1 MSVVAER
8 VGDRIHLTSQIR
20 DKELIRAIPGSKW
33 RSARDDW
40 ELPLTWSSCLALRN
54 VFGARLEIGPELT
67 AWAYDYRETVLEP
80 ATALRDVFDYEP
92 LAHEPDLFPHQ
103 RADVAFLTTVKRGLL
118 LSDPGT
124 GKQQPVSEP
133 VLTPSGWRPIG
144 DLQIGDLVIGSDGSP
159 TAVTGVFPQT
169 ETRVFKVLLNDG
181 CWTYAGPDH
190 LWTTR
195 THNDSNRNKD
205 YRVITTDQIKNS
217 LGQRWEI
224 PLITPAKDLSESGDL
239 DFYLLGVIL
248 GDGAYTENCSVSL
261 CTDIRIL
268 ESLGYS
274 DRVRPHGTSE
284 YTGYAYLTKSEMT
297 KYVQARLLSSEKYVS
312 DHLLHDACPG
322 NRLALLQ
329 GLLDTDGSPTYTG
342 GVEFS
347 STSERLAHAVA
358 SLTRSLGGVAR
369 MNKPRVPQYTHQGEK
384 RSGQMSYRVH
394 VKLPPEIDPFRLD
407 RKLEK
412 YIRSSKYLP
421 KRVVRSVEFSHDE
434 ASVCISVAAPDSLYV
449 TRDHILTHNTL
460 STIRSLKRLEES
472 GTPVKPGL
480 IVAPASVKLAWQRE
494 FDQWWPGQRVQVVS
508 GTLAQRRKQLTS
520 DADFYV
526 MNYES
531 VRAHSRL
538 APYGAIALRLCVDC
552 GGEDPRITPAKC
564 DVHLKEL
571 NNITFASVVVDEG
584 HRLIDQS
591 SQQSRAILAAA
602 PLAET
607 PIRYVLTGTPISQS
621 IADLWSLLHFIDP
634 DEWSVRSKW
643 LDRMCNVLYNSWYGI
658 IGTDIKPEMQQE
670 FDSTILHRMRRVPL
684 DAVVK
689 NLPPVLRERRDI
701 DMTPKQAK
709 AYRTMADNLMAM
721 YDGDLLVADSPM
733 TAAIRLLQTA
743 SSYGTVETTMD
754 DDGNPRTRLVL
765 AEPSSKVSAVLDVL
779 EDVGDQSVVVFA
791 VSRQLLMLLSAKLTK
806 EGIAHGMIV
815 GGQRDY
821 DRQEA
826 IDEFQAGKTKVILVS
841 YGAGGTG
848 ITLTA
853 ASVMVTMQR
862 SWSMIEEKQAMAR
875 CRRIG
880 SERHEHIT
888 RIDLVAPDT
897 IEEAVLDA
905 LDSKG
910 ETLENLVRDREMMAR
925 ALRGEKID

>member
-54 VFGARLEIGPELT
+54 VFGDRLEIGPELT

-124 GKQQPVSEP
+124 GK
-133 VLTPSGWRPIG
+133 
-144 DLQIGDLVIGSDGSP
+144 
-159 TAVTGVFPQT
+159 
-169 ETRVFKVLLNDG
+169 
-181 CWTYAGPDH
+181 
-190 LWTTR
+190 
-195 THNDSNRNKD
+195 
-205 YRVITTDQIKNS
+205 S
-217 LGQRWEI
+217 L
-224 PLITPAKDLSESGDL
+224 A
-239 DFYLLGVIL
+239 
-248 GDGAYTENCSVSL
+248 
-261 CTDIRIL
+261 
-268 ESLGYS
+268 
-274 DRVRPHGTSE
+274 
-284 YTGYAYLTKSEMT
+284 
-297 KYVQARLLSSEKYVS
+297 
-312 DHLLHDACPG
+312 
-322 NRLALLQ
+322 
-329 GLLDTDGSPTYTG
+329 
-342 GVEFS
+342 
-347 STSERLAHAVA
+347 
-358 SLTRSLGGVAR
+358 
-369 MNKPRVPQYTHQGEK
+369 
-384 RSGQMSYRVH
+384 
-394 VKLPPEIDPFRLD
+394 
-407 RKLEK
+407 
-412 YIRSSKYLP
+412 
-421 KRVVRSVEFSHDE
+421 
-434 ASVCISVAAPDSLYV
+434 
-449 TRDHILTHNTL
+449 
-460 STIRSLKRLEES
+460 TIRSLKRLEES

-538 APYGAIALRLCVDC
+538 APYGAIALRLCVNC
-552 GGEDPRITPAKC
+552 GGEDPRVTPAKC

-643 LDRMCNVLYNSWYGI
+643 LDRMCNVLYNSWHGI

-779 EDVGDQSVVVFA
+779 EDIGDQSVVVFA
-791 VSRQLLMLLSAKLTK
+791 VSRQLLMLLSARLAK